1 MKRHLFTIRD
11 LPYGDVPSSGIVK
24 LKVFNMFSPTH
35 YTARVLEHRD
45 YGAKSW
51 TPVNNSQD
59 YFALDLA
66 IQQHYANEDRH
77 CDHGPVHY
85 NDWCTI
91 FDEFRYWRCRIVS
104 IEQKK

>member
-77 CDHGPVHY
+77 CDHGPVHH